1 MLFFNLYLVFFKN
14 ESSDFNFFPTVCSQM
29 NAIVSATAI
38 DLLLPNVSRQT
49 PSIVNVCIQIFSDAG
64 FKFIMAQGDL

>member
-1 MLFFNLYLVFFKN
+1 
-14 ESSDFNFFPTVCSQM
+14 M

-49 PSIVNVCIQIFSDAG
+49 PSIVNACIQIFPDAG
-64 FKFIMAQGDL
+64 F